1 MINND
6 LDPIEDLEMLKTAK
20 NEWKICS
27 VEKPRKYQLKVEQSM
42 CNLKQ
47 LYDEHWQASKEILHE
62 QLTLSVP
69 CDFSVRDH

>member
-27 VEKPRKYQLKVEQSM
+27 VERPRKYQLKVEQSM

-47 LYDEHWQASKEILHE
+47 LYDEYCIGKLAKKYYMSN
-62 QLTLSVP
+62 
-69 CDFSVRDH
+69 